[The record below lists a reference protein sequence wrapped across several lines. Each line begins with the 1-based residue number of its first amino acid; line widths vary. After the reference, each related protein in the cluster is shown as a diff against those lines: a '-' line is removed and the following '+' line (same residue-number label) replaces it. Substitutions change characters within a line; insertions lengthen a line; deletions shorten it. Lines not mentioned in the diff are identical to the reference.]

1 MFALITLKSTLKKN
15 HVLNHVSRLFVEIV
29 NRQMFLHRAVI
40 QLSLQASFISH
51 NFQSAVAFC
60 VNDDICKHYAISLS
74 LIFVFINAH
83 FITLGIKQDTKLK
96 ENKGEELYWK
106 TFSYLNTPT

>member
-96 ENKGEELYWK
+96 ENKEKNCTGKPFLI
-106 TFSYLNTPT
+106 

>member
-1 MFALITLKSTLKKN
+1 
-15 HVLNHVSRLFVEIV
+15 
-29 NRQMFLHRAVI
+29 MFLHRAVI